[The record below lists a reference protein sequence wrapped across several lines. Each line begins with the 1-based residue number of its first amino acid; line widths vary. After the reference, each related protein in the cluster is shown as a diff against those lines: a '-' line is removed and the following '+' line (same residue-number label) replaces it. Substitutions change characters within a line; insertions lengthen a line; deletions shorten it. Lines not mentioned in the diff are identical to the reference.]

1 MRLIVENYDLRS
13 GTSMD
18 THADDMLQNLRTV
31 FDTNGASEW
40 HVFPSD
46 DLYEFP
52 VHNSS
57 DVVLPGRY
65 RSIYQDDLT
74 DNRVIR
80 TYNVIYNQYSSQR
93 TWEIRRTF
101 RALMENYA
109 QYGGAGKYTRLRDDT
124 MGIDSFFMLG
134 QFAGFSDLHVRTNGS
149 DSTPDLIGFTLK
161 YNCSPRRYTINGT
174 KTATL
179 FNDDV
184 TIRCSD
190 TGLPSNPIP
199 YASPI
204 LMLKCGTS
212 ESTVSVG
219 GLKVTLNANVTTPCV
234 IDFDTG
240 KVEGISA
247 IKGISG
253 NMDRAFFDTIQISVT
268 GTPGQC
274 AILPRWYIV

>member
-31 FDTNGASEW
+31 FDTNGVPEW

-74 DNRVIR
+74 DN
-80 TYNVIYNQYSSQR
+80 QR

-109 QYGGAGKYTRLRDDT
+109 QYGSAGKYTRLRDDT

-190 TGLPSNPIP
+190 NSIP

-219 GLKVTLNANVTTPCV
+219 GLMVTLNANVTTPCV

-240 KVEGISA
+240 MVEGISA

-253 NMDRAFFDTIQISVT
+253 NMNRAFFDTIQISVT